1 MKKTYFKPQLKVVKL
16 HGRILLIGTSN
27 AMVIHSTTTNLGA
40 DKIDFGGSS
49 ENDDE
54 GDGFAR

>member
-1 MKKTYFKPQLKVVKL
+1 MKKTYFKPQIKVVKL
-16 HGRILLIGTSN
+16 HGRILLIGTSST
-27 AMVIHSTTTNLGA
+27 MVIHSTTTNLGE

-49 ENDDE
+49 DNDE